1 MKDDEFDVERWIA
14 TSHAA
19 SNDGMTYAE
28 ISQQL
33 GIPVATVKQTV
44 NRSLVKA
51 ARIIRRRY
59 PEYANVHT
67 FDHHDLPF
75 GDRD

>member
-1 MKDDEFDVERWIA
+1 MKDDFDVERWIA
-14 TSHAA
+14 A
-19 SNDGMTYAE
+19 SRPPSSDLMTDAE

-51 ARIIRRRY
+51 ARIIRRRF